1 MGIKMFVIILQIH
14 PWSWWVILM
23 TSCTTYD
30 AITDDSFTRKFLKMG
45 MKLKLWK
52 FFEQAIK
59 MTYYTIKMQF
69 IAYLADIMDSLT
81 WFPIEWARIKFLLMT
96 SYFDHDVIEMTNFD
110 RKWTQASCAVI
121 LISIKALLK
130 QDSGLSYFVSY
141 DYQLFLGS
149 HSESQAGFFREWY
162 LAICASNKP

>member
-1 MGIKMFVIILQIH
+1 MFVIIPLVH

-30 AITDDSFTRKFLKMG
+30 VIMDDLFTRKFHQMS

-59 MTYYTIKMQF
+59 MTYYTVKKPF
-69 IAYLADIMDSLT
+69 IAYLAGFMNSLT
-81 WFPIEWARIKFLLMT
+81 WFPIEWARMKFLLMT
-96 SYFDHDVIEMTNFD
+96 SYFDHDVIGMTNFD
-110 RKWTQASCAVI
+110 RKWTQPSCAVI
-121 LISIKALLK
+121 LISIIALLE
-130 QDSGLSYFVSY
+130 QDSELSYFVSY

-149 HSESQAGFFREWY
+149 HSESQAVFFREW
-162 LAICASNKP
+162 